1 MRYEGIVYRPPSEF
15 DSLVIQASIGCPH
28 NKCIFCNMYRDR
40 KFRIRSVSDIK
51 NDLESARKSLGDSV
65 KKIFFADGNTILMK
79 TRDLLEI
86 LSFCKDSFP
95 NLKSITMYGSAQYI
109 LLKSP
114 KELADLKEAGLS
126 RIHSGMESGDD
137 EVLKLI
143 EKGSTSNQMAIAG
156 QMVKAAGIELSLYFL
171 CGAGGKRFSTSHAVN
186 SAKIINLVKPDFIR
200 IRTLIPFEGTVIY
213 DMYKSDQF
221 ELLNPYEALSEIRLL
236 VQNLDVNGS
245 QLLSD
250 HVSNYANVNGTLPE
264 DKDDILAQIEEA
276 LKFDISEFRS
286 SEDGCL

>member
-15 DSLVIQASIGCPH
+15 DSLIIQASIGCPH

-51 NDLESARKSLGDSV
+51 NDLESARKNLGDSV

-79 TRDLLEI
+79 THDLLEI
-86 LSFCKDSFP
+86 LNFCKDSFP

-114 KELADLKEAGLS
+114 KELSALKKAGLS

-156 QMVKAAGIELSLYFL
+156 QMVKSAGIELSLYFL

-200 IRTLIPFEGTVIY
+200 IRTLIPFEGTIIY

-236 VQNLDVNGS
+236 VQNLDVNSS

-250 HVSNYANVNGTLPE
+250 HVSNYANISGTLPE

-286 SEDGCL
+286 SEDGLL